1 MAPSPSPDVA
11 LGAGDAARLLDSA
24 LEAIV
29 AGLADRVPDLPL
41 LEQLPDG
48 LRRTV
53 GSFVTLHVGS
63 ELNGCIGN
71 MEGAEVLGRAV
82 PRLAWSAAFADP
94 RLPALRSRE
103 LDRLVIEISLLSPL
117 AALDVRSYGALIER
131 LRPGRDGLVVRA
143 GGRQGLFLPSVW
155 EQLPEPAAFVAQLFH
170 KAGLAPGT
178 WPPGTQAHRFG
189 TTRYR
194 QGPSL
199 GPSDAEAIRA
209 FR

>member
-11 LGAGDAARLLDSA
+11 LGADDAARLLDSA
-24 LEAIV
+24 FDALV
-29 AGLADRVPDLPL
+29 TGLAGHVPDLLPL
-41 LEQLPDG
+41 SELSDG

-53 GSFVTLHVGS
+53 GSFVTLHVDT

-71 MEGAEVLGRAV
+71 VEASEALGRAV

-94 RLPALRSRE
+94 RLPALRSCE

-117 AALDVRSYGALIER
+117 AALDVRSYDALIER
-131 LRPGRDGLVVRA
+131 LLPGRDGLVVRA

-155 EQLPEPAAFVAQLFH
+155 EQLPDPAAFVAKLFH

-178 WPPGTQAHRFG
+178 WPPGTEAQRFG
-189 TTRYR
+189 TTSYR
-194 QGPSL
+194 RDPSL
-199 GPSDAEAIRA
+199 GPRGPEAIRA